1 MLVIPIKASQKREA
15 FIYVKLTLYIT
26 GQLFLKQKN
35 LQDVGGFLL
44 LNLIN
49 QT

>member
-1 MLVIPIKASQKREA
+1 MLVTNKNLSEMRGF
-15 FIYVKLTLYIT
+15 FIYVGLPFNMT

-35 LQDVGGFLL
+35 LQDVGGFSL